1 MPPQY
6 FFIISKTGA
15 RPRRISLSRMAKKEN
30 ILFSVGIKVE
40 YEEPLYEG
48 EYKGMFRTV
57 GDKEHAEMMTLH

>member
-1 MPPQY
+1 M
-6 FFIISKTGA
+6 
-15 RPRRISLSRMAKKEN
+15 SRMAKKEN